1 MSFILPSCPGNISDL
16 KITSLF
22 VLSYI
27 QIYVNRRLGRGEK
40 AELRCAVISLIVVS
54 FYIVKHIL
62 YKIKLAGTDRHPEPR
77 MGKVSQ
83 IPSQIESFIRL

>member
-40 AELRCAVISLIVVS
+40 AELRCAVISLIVVT
-54 FYIVKHIL
+54 FYIGKYML
-62 YKIKLAGTDRHPEPR
+62 YKIKACGYRQAP
-77 MGKVSQ
+77 
-83 IPSQIESFIRL
+83 